1 MNWNNRGV
9 GKRLE
14 KRLEMVVQGKEA
26 GTKLSLKATN
36 FYENSGYLR
45 TEIPPP
51 IFMETQLTKL
61 YIFKVCN
68 VMLLCTYIFEI
79 ITTIKLVNTSI
90 TSHGYCFF

>member
-1 MNWNNRGV
+1 
-9 GKRLE
+9 
-14 KRLEMVVQGKEA
+14 MVVQGKEA

-45 TEIPPP
+45 TEISPPP
-51 IFMETQLTKL
+51 IFMETHLTKL

-68 VMLLCTYIFEI
+68 VMLLCMYIFEI

-90 TSHGYCFF
+90 ASHNYLLFYFLKKKIFLMMY